1 MRADRLEQPR
11 GDGREEVAAAGVRQE
26 EKVLAG
32 QGHQVVVRRLPVTER
47 VAAKHLGDLFL
58 ARLRIEHQV
67 HHGVGGRA
75 VVVQKRVVKN
85 VVEDAAI
92 HLGLAAIV
100 CQEAVRGDGPVFARS
115 RRHVAHPDRQRPQLF
130 QAPGHLVSLAV
141 EKNLEPVLD
150 PPKKAI
156 GVIHD
161 ASFIGG
167 EATDLFELVNGQQ
180 GIGAADLGI
189 LAAVQQLQK
198 LDHELDVANSTVAR
212 LDLEIG
218 ASRPRPCAVRSAAS
232 AP

>member
-1 MRADRLEQPR
+1 M
-11 GDGREEVAAAGVRQE
+11 
-26 EKVLAG
+26 
-32 QGHQVVVRRLPVTER
+32 
-47 VAAKHLGDLFL
+47 
-58 ARLRIEHQV
+58 RIEHQV

-189 LAAVQQLQK
+189 LAAVQQLEK

-218 ASRPRPCAVRSAAS
+218 PAGRDRALFDPPLQRLDLRDLAGTQVAAVDERGDRPRQTCVPGRDRRR
-232 AP
+232 PDGT